1 MTQCRI
7 FFVERSTKLVDLNQ
21 YKSDKSDIMVRMM
34 SSNVVK
40 TIVIGKKLL
49 ILHNII
55 PNG

>member
-7 FFVERSTKLVDLNQ
+7 FFVERSTRLVDLNQ

-40 TIVIGKKLL
+40 TIVMRKKLL

>member
-7 FFVERSTKLVDLNQ
+7 FFVERSTRLVDLNQ
-21 YKSDKSDIMVRMM
+21 YKSDKSDITVRMM

-40 TIVIGKKLL
+40 TIVMGKKLL

>member
-7 FFVERSTKLVDLNQ
+7 FFVERSTRLVDLNQ
-21 YKSDKSDIMVRMM
+21 YKSDIMVRMM

-40 TIVIGKKLL
+40 TIVMGKKLL